1 MCKVSDKIKFCTC
14 GSGIKDV
21 RKLDNYWILYR
32 YNHNDDN
39 LIDEIHDGIVLIKI
53 IQNDELNKQTILNRL
68 KEIDAFD
75 VSIKFEVSDIL
86 EIHLNNLNPDK
97 KLIYTFYRFGQE
109 WDYNSNDSISRD
121 KSYDKYKFG
130 NIDNA
135 LEEK

>member
-109 WDYNSNDSISRD
+109 WDFNSFRSISRD

-135 LEEK
+135 LEQK